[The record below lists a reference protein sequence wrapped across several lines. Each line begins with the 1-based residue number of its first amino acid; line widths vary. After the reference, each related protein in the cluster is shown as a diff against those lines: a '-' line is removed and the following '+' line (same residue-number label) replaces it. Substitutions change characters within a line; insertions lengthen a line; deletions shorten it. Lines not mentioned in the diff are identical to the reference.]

1 MTQQTKLILV
11 AIIVVYSAVWIA
23 VGLITGAMATAR
35 GKVRRD
41 TDPRR
46 FWLHL
51 GVRAAMGAAALG
63 IYFSGV

>member
-51 GVRAAMGAAALG
+51 GVRAAMGTAALG